1 MLGRSYIGCCD
12 RVSLE
17 AGVLFQAGKTFLAKV
32 ASELTSV
39 DEKEL
44 ASPSCKELGKEFFH

>member
-1 MLGRSYIGCCD
+1 M
-12 RVSLE
+12 SLE